1 MISRSVF
8 IAAAIALCAPAA
20 LAQATPAATLERFVA
35 LANAGE
41 LTSAEGQSILTGE
54 ARQMATSAKSALPA
68 VDRIIPIGK
77 DKAAARFVLR
87 GPNGEEADAYFYLEK
102 GAKGWAVSAY
112 RSMGISPIDMMLLNE
127 LKKRKQLTPE
137 EDVQKRNLQLLLST
151 DSQLRIWFTANRA
164 AVEAMAKT
172 PGPNLDARLK
182 ELGLQKLSTDGDKT
196 DIVIG
201 SMTDNIVGFLRPGA
215 AGAPQIDPR
224 QHVWVEELGGGWYL
238 YRTT

>member
-20 LAQATPAATLERFVA
+20 LAQATPAAALERFVA

-41 LTSAEGQSILTGE
+41 LTSAEGQAILTGE

-102 GAKGWAVSAY
+102 TGKTWAVSAY
-112 RSMGISPIDMMLLNE
+112 RAMAKPGMDMMLLAE
-127 LKKRKQLTPE
+127 LKKRKELTPDE
-137 EDVQKRNLQLLLST
+137 AFQKRNLELTLST
-151 DSQLRIWFTANRA
+151 DSQLRAWFTANRA
-164 AVEAMAKT
+164 AI
-172 PGPNLDARLK
+172 DALANSPASGVAPKLK
-182 ELGLQKLSTDGDKT
+182 ELGLQTRSNDSAETNIL
-196 DIVIG
+196 IG
-201 SMTDNIVGFLRPGA
+201 GMLDNTVGFLRPGA
-215 AGAPQIDPR
+215 DGPPAIDPS
-224 QHVWVEELGGGWYL
+224 HYIWLEDVGGGWYL